1 MIKQL
6 KQRAIKEFE
15 RFILTINADKHGNV
29 KCYTCEKIIPMSKAR
44 VGYAIKGANSL
55 LFDEEIAKPQ
65 CEECFNSPV
74 IKILFVNKLSQ
85 ENGDYFIS
93 DKMNQRFK
101 LKRFTEE
108 ELKEIIKRYKGLAYI
123 EGSKIIKT
131 KEMKKEQ
138 KGQEIMELIQFIK
151 ENGFGDI
158 PQRYKEIF
166 SYRIGLDDGIFKTLE
181 ETGKKFGIT
190 RERVRQIEA
199 KVLETIRGR
208 KIKK

>member
-1 MIKQL
+1 MIKHL
-6 KQRAIKEFE
+6 KQQAIKEFE
-15 RFILTINADKHGNV
+15 RCILAIYADKFGRI
-29 KCYTCEKIIPMSKAR
+29 KCYTCEKIIPMNEAR
-44 VGYAIKGANSL
+44 VGCVIKGTNSL
-55 LFDEEIAKPQ
+55 LFDETIARPQ
-65 CEECFNSPV
+65 CEECLKSRD
-74 IKILFVNKLSQ
+74 IKTIFLYRMMQ
-85 ENGDYFIS
+85 ENGNEFIS

-108 ELKEIIKRYKGLAYI
+108 ELKEIIKRYKNLADV
-123 EGSKIIKT
+123 ESLKIKKT

-166 SYRIGLDDGIFKTLE
+166 SYRMGLDDGIFKTLE

-190 RERVRQIEA
+190 RERVRQIEE
-199 KVLETIRGR
+199 KVWETIKGR
-208 KIKK
+208 N

>member
-1 MIKQL
+1 MIKNL
-6 KQRAIKEFE
+6 KQQAIKEFE
-15 RFILTINADKHGNV
+15 RYILTINADKHGNV
-29 KCYTCEKIIPMSKAR
+29 ECYTCEKIIPLSKAR

-65 CEECFNSPV
+65 CEECFNSPI
-74 IKILFVNKLSQ
+74 IKILFVNKLLQ
-85 ENGDYFIS
+85 ENDNEFID
-93 DKMNQRFK
+93 DKIKQKFK
-101 LKRFTEE
+101 PKRFTED
-108 ELKEIIKRYKGLAYI
+108 ELKEIIKKYKGLA
-123 EGSKIIKT
+123 EVESLKIKKT

-190 RERVRQIEA
+190 RERVRQIEE
-199 KVLETIRGR
+199 KVWEIIRGR
-208 KIKK
+208 N